1 MAMNSMEEDEDITGI
16 NVTPLVDVMLV
27 LLIIFMATTTYIVHQ
42 SIQVTL
48 PQADSGTVLKG
59 KKNLSF
65 VIDRNSNLF
74 ADGKDLSFEKVKEF
88 IAQAQK
94 NAKDDTKSLQALVS
108 ADKDTPHGTVIKLID
123 EVRKNG
129 IKDFAIRVESSGSA
143 PH

>member
-1 MAMNSMEEDEDITGI
+1 MQIFNDDEDITGI

-27 LLIIFMATTTYIVHQ
+27 LLIIFMATTTYMVHQ

-48 PQADSGTVLKG
+48 PQADSGAESKG

-65 VIDRNSNLF
+65 VVDRNSNLF
-74 ADGKDLSFEKVKEF
+74 ADGKALNFSEVKAY
-88 IAQAQK
+88 IAQEQK
-94 NAKDDTKSLQALVS
+94 SAAGNTKSLQALIS

-129 IKDFAIRVESSGSA
+129 INDFAIRVESKAVS
-143 PH
+143 PQ